1 MLKVLI
7 DTVQVQMVVLHV
19 VSSLLLLVEMML
31 WMVWMMWD
39 GMMINVWMVVG
50 MMMMVLHTF

>member
-7 DTVQVQMVVLHV
+7 DTVQIQMVVLHV
-19 VSSLLLLVEMML
+19 VGSLLLVEMML

-39 GMMINVWMVVG
+39 GMVIDVRMVVG

>member
-19 VSSLLLLVEMML
+19 VSSLLLLMEMML

-39 GMMINVWMVVG
+39 GMVINVWMVVG